1 MKNLLTFTQ
10 FINESLI
17 VEGTMAKNGAK
28 KLYPVDD
35 REETANLVL
44 EVSKLLGV
52 GTKIDS
58 IIQVDE
64 YNEESIGMKIYR
76 YLSSNFQSS
85 SRVDIDDYT
94 IDYDSKLDV
103 VKSTDMGDGF
113 EAYFFTE
120 NSNF

>member
-1 MKNLLTFTQ
+1 MKNLQSFEEFL
-10 FINESLI
+10 NESLI

-76 YLSSNFQSS
+76 YLSSNFKSS
-85 SRVDIDDYT
+85 SRVDIDDYS
-94 IDYDSKLDV
+94 IEYDAKLNV
-103 VKSTDMGDGF
+103 AKSTDMADGF